1 MGTPLFLP
9 KCFFPPRNHFPKS
22 FWLTEKNVSP
32 TFFLLGGNFRALS
45 SWGNNSLWGEQCTS
59 ATAKTHNWDFQHF
72 LIDNFFLSFSL
83 RHVNWFYSKLLLNI
97 KKVTIYDTTALW
109 DSTISLQIP
118 MILENLNN
126 HSSLIQFLKLAIN
139 LLSIISVFAYNGCC
153 VSPSQLVL
161 SECLLIVFIIQ
172 DHFAEHQKI
181 LWRSPSSVCSLERG
195 G

>member
-32 TFFLLGGNFRALS
+32 AFFLLGGNFRALS
-45 SWGNNSLWGEQCTS
+45 SCGNNSLWGEQCTS

-83 RHVNWFYSKLLLNI
+83 RHVNWFHSKLLLNI

-126 HSSLIQFLKLAIN
+126 HSALQCLKLAIN

>member
-32 TFFLLGGNFRALS
+32 AFFLLGGNFRALS

-59 ATAKTHNWDFQHF
+59 ATAKAHSWDFQHF

-83 RHVNWFYSKLLLNI
+83 RHVNWFHSKLLLNI

-126 HSSLIQFLKLAIN
+126 HSALQCLKLAIN

>member
-9 KCFFPPRNHFPKS
+9 KCFFSSKKS
-22 FWLTEKNVSP
+22 FSKILLTDRKNVSS

-126 HSSLIQFLKLAIN
+126 HFALQCLKLAIN

>member
-9 KCFFPPRNHFPKS
+9 KCFFPPRYHFPKS

-32 TFFLLGGNFRALS
+32 TFFLLGGNFGALS

-59 ATAKTHNWDFQHF
+59 ATDKTQNWDFQYF

-126 HSSLIQFLKLAIN
+126 HSALQCLKLAIN

>member
-1 MGTPLFLP
+1 MGNRPLVPWLRNDVTEIR
-9 KCFFPPRNHFPKS
+9 CFDGHTSIFAKVFFSSKKS
-22 FWLTEKNVSP
+22 FSKISP

-45 SWGNNSLWGEQCTS
+45 SMGNNSLWGEQCTS

-126 HSSLIQFLKLAIN
+126 HSALQCLKLAIN
-139 LLSIISVFAYNGCC
+139 LLSIISVLHIMAV
-153 VSPSQLVL
+153 VSHLRNWSSL
-161 SECLLIVFIIQ
+161 SV
-172 DHFAEHQKI
+172 
-181 LWRSPSSVCSLERG
+181 SS
-195 G
+195 

>member
-1 MGTPLFLP
+1 MGTPPFFP
-9 KCFFPPRNHFPKS
+9 KCFLPPRNHFPKS

-32 TFFLLGGNFRALS
+32 TFFLLGGNFGALS

-126 HSSLIQFLKLAIN
+126 HSALQCLKLPIN

>member
-32 TFFLLGGNFRALS
+32 TFFLLGGNFGALS

-72 LIDNFFLSFSL
+72 RIDNFFLSFSL
-83 RHVNWFYSKLLLNI
+83 RHVNWFHSKLLLNI

-126 HSSLIQFLKLAIN
+126 HSALQCLKLAIN

>member
-32 TFFLLGGNFRALS
+32 TFFPLGGNFRAHS
-45 SWGNNSLWGEQCTS
+45 SWENNSLWGEQCTS

-97 KKVTIYDTTALW
+97 KKVAIYDTTALW

-126 HSSLIQFLKLAIN
+126 HSALQCLKLAIN

>member
-72 LIDNFFLSFSL
+72 LIDNFFLSLSL
-83 RHVNWFYSKLLLNI
+83 RHVDWFYSKLLFNI

-126 HSSLIQFLKLAIN
+126 HSALQCLKLAIN
-139 LLSIISVFAYNGCC
+139 LLSIISVFACNGCC